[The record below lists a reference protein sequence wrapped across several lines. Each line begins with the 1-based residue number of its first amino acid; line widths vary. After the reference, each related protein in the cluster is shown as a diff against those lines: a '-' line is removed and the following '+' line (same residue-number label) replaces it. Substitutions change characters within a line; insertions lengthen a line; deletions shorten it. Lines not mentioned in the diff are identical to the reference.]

1 MSTFTED
8 QRAEFAAGLDQI
20 IAEAPDYT
28 PSGAEHLAECEEV
41 IRRGLATFVE
51 VGTALATIRDERLYL
66 IHHDTFED
74 YCREVWG
81 FSRSRAHRMIEAAEV
96 MDVLPMGN
104 IPITSE
110 RQAREVAAII
120 KSNGPERAAEVLAEV
135 AADGPVTANAIR
147 EAARPVEVVEVVT
160 VDAGTG
166 EIIDARDRLDDACD
180 LLDAAMDAAEA
191 APTVEEYVSADAD
204 YRAAVLRKELG
215 QWINRFRPPAAL
227 PPAEAA
233 DLIGSDELKVALLRS
248 ARASFDAWCDEFEQS
263 LKPSA
268 RLRVVK
274 GM

>member
-1 MSTFTED
+1 MSARTDPLPAHSDYETARARIDRIADWAAVGLSDVIAAHQGRDWIALGYGSWVELCEAEFRGAMIGLPRGERQDAVAELTDAGMSTRAIGAALGVSDETARRD
-8 QRAEFAAGLDQI
+8 QQAVRATNVAPEQPTPVTGLDGKT
-20 IAEAPDYT
+20 YT
-28 PSGAEHLAECEEV
+28 
-41 IRRGLATFVE
+41 R
-51 VGTALATIRDERLYL
+51 
-66 IHHDTFED
+66 
-74 YCREVWG
+74 
-81 FSRSRAHRMIEAAEV
+81 
-96 MDVLPMGN
+96 
-104 IPITSE
+104 
-110 RQAREVAAII
+110 
-120 KSNGPERAAEVLAEV
+120 PEPR
-135 AADGPVTANAIR
+135 
-147 EAARPVEVVEVVT
+147 EVVEVIT

-248 ARASFDAWCDEFEQS
+248 ARASFDAWCDEFERS